1 MNYSIMKKTVLLIS
15 AVCLAGCSAM
25 QQTMNPAAEDGAEK
39 EYGCTAVDIYNY
51 SGTVPE
57 HAPAEDWWYDGA
69 LYAGDSRM
77 GTLALFGTHPN
88 AEVDYVTSLNLLLID
103 MMQVDEREDEV
114 TLVDIFSTTDKRD
127 IYLLFG
133 INEIRN
139 PNFYAFA
146 DKYQEVIDLIRNQ
159 VPYANI
165 YIMLAYHPDYI
176 SNLPEPALTEHLDDL
191 NNTLRWVAATKR
203 VFVINT
209 GEALEGEDGT
219 VVDEYVWDGLHV
231 NPAGAAVLEDYLGR
245 HYIWSGEYVKEI
257 CE

>member
-1 MNYSIMKKTVLLIS
+1 MNYSIMKKTGLLIS
-15 AVCLAGCSAM
+15 ALLLGCTVPVEETPEM
-25 QQTMNPAAEDGAEK
+25 Q

-51 SGTVPE
+51 AGVVPE
-57 HAPAEDWWYDGA
+57 TDPAEDWWYDTA

-77 GTLALFGTHPN
+77 GALALYGSHPN

-103 MMQVDEREDEV
+103 MMHVDEREEEI
-114 TLVDIFSTTDKRD
+114 TLLDIFATTDKQD

-146 DKYQEVIDLIRNQ
+146 DKYIEIIEQLKAQ

-165 YIMLAYHPDYI
+165 YVMLAYHPDYI
-176 SNLPEPALTEHLDDL
+176 SNLPEPALTEHLNDL
-191 NNTLRWVAATKR
+191 NNTLRWVAQTEH
-203 VFVINT
+203 VYVIDT
-209 GEALEGEDGT
+209 GLGLEGEDGT
-219 VVDEYVWDGLHV
+219 VIDSYVWDGLHL
-231 NPAGAAVLEDYLGR
+231 NPNGTRALEEYLNR
-245 HYIWSGEYVKEI
+245 RYIRSGEYVKEI